1 MWGRRFRLP
10 VTLSCEFVRV
20 LTSPST
26 STRIDTRICEEV
38 PVHDGSVQ
46 LPDHVRRMIE
56 ERAEA
61 VGFPA
66 LRRAASAMSQA
77 YREDRAVRLPDE
89 ERAAAYLVTRMPATF
104 AAAHAVLRELRERLG
119 TRPISSMLDIGAGT
133 GAASLAARQCF
144 PEVQTITM
152 VERDSAL
159 AGAALQWL
167 PEAAVILED
176 VARIK
181 TLPPHDLVLAAYSL
195 DEIGKPL
202 AARLWQAARVAL
214 VAIEPGTP
222 RGYSLVL
229 RVRQELLESG
239 AHMVAP
245 CPAAAPCPLSV
256 PDWCH
261 FAARVERSSIHRRIK
276 DAELGYEDEKFS
288 YVALAREPVQLAAS
302 RIIRRPRQRP
312 GLIVLETCAPAGV
325 RTVRVPRR
333 DRAAFRAA
341 RQAPWGAAWGY

>member
-1 MWGRRFRLP
+1 
-10 VTLSCEFVRV
+10 
-20 LTSPST
+20 
-26 STRIDTRICEEV
+26 
-38 PVHDGSVQ
+38 
-46 LPDHVRRMIE
+46 MIE

-66 LRRAASAMSQA
+66 VKYAASAMSAA
-77 YREDRAVRLPDE
+77 YRESRAVRVPDPG
-89 ERAAAYLVTRMPATF
+89 RTAAYLVTRMPATF

-119 TRPISSMLDIGAGT
+119 ARPISSVLDIGAGA
-133 GAASLAARQCF
+133 GGASLAARECF
-144 PEVQTITM
+144 PEAEIVTM

-159 AGAALQWL
+159 ASAARQWL
-167 PEAAVILED
+167 PEAAVMLED
-176 VARIK
+176 LTRIK
-181 TLPPHDLVLAAYSL
+181 SLPPHDLVIAAYSL
-195 DEIGKPL
+195 GEIGEPL

-222 RGYSLVL
+222 RGYSLIL
-229 RVRQELLESG
+229 KVREALLESG
-239 AHMVAP
+239 ACMAAP
-245 CPAAAPCPLSV
+245 CPAATPCPLAA

-261 FAARVERSSIHRRIK
+261 FAARVERSSMHRRIK

-288 YVALAREPVQLAAS
+288 YVAVAREPVELAAS

-333 DRAAFRAA
+333 DREAFRAA
-341 RQAPWGAAWGY
+341 RKATWGGAWG